1 MDSAPKH
8 MKTFRMK
15 RIRDLEEDVVDL
27 NDRITFKEK
36 RREQASNFRNY
47 KVCDQLTEEMS
58 KQKREREG
66 ELRALQQK
74 QRKSLWYKQKKTRS
88 DLSPVVSESEGGAEP
103 SGTSTPI
110 PSSPTSPVAAVL
122 VSHIPSSPTRL
133 SGAST
138 PYTSISTDHAPPSPH
153 DLAHSVTSDTDSES
167 QHFQ

>member
-1 MDSAPKH
+1 
-8 MKTFRMK
+8 MKTCEAFRMK

-27 NDRITFKEK
+27 NDRITSKEK

-58 KQKREREG
+58 TLKQQKREQEG

-122 VSHIPSSPTRL
+122 VSHIPSSPTPS
-133 SGAST
+133 SGASP